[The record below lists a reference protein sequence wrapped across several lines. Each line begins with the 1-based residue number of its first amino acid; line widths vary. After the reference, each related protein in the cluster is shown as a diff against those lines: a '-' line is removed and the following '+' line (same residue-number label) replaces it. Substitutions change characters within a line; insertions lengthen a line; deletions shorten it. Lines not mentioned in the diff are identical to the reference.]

1 MKNIIIKIILFLFL
15 FIMITISAVFS
26 FYSWVL
32 GERLKDDWDGL

>member
-1 MKNIIIKIILFLFL
+1 MKNIIIKIILFIFL

-32 GERLKDDWDGL
+32 REHSKDDWDGL